1 MRTGSVF
8 SSLAVQP
15 ASVNTVINLK
25 QFRELNS
32 RGSFVRY
39 SHKRLKVEMGGREAF
54 CSGVGGNHSRF
65 AEGFS
70 QNGGDLLSQG
80 TKEGSLRRQACS
92 TGCVRGGS
100 AESLQ
105 HRDHGLSNNQVS
117 KGLIW
122 GSCLRCRFLNLIPCL
137 PSQNCSLSRN
147 KDSRFFLK

>member
-8 SSLAVQP
+8 SSLAVRP

-39 SHKRLKVEMGGREAF
+39 SHKRLKVEIGGREAF

-70 QNGGDLLSQG
+70 QNRGDLLSQG

-92 TGCVRGGS
+92 TGCVRGGLS
-100 AESLQ
+100 AQRPWPFQSSSLQ
-105 HRDHGLSNNQVS
+105 RAH
-117 KGLIW
+117 
-122 GSCLRCRFLNLIPCL
+122 LRVLF
-137 PSQNCSLSRN
+137 
-147 KDSRFFLK
+147 KM